1 MTDKIFVSEIS
12 CSPPLPQRR
21 RRKKTTDESPWSYTK
36 TVSVL
41 RLFAI
46 LCAGFFHGYDP
57 FTEIVAD
64 RRDVLAFLDK
74 GAADGTDGVLIN
86 TALSVPGT
94 LWTLS
99 FLYSVFLNA
108 IFGFCHS
115 AEKLN
120 RY

>member
-12 CSPPLPQRR
+12 YSPATAPQAQ
-21 RRKKTTDESPWSYTK
+21 KTTDESPWSYTK
-36 TVSVL
+36 IVSAL
-41 RLFAI
+41 HLFAI
-46 LCAGFFHGYDP
+46 LCAGFCLGYDP

-74 GAADGTDGVLIN
+74 GAADGTDGALIN

-99 FLYSVFLNA
+99 FF
-108 IFGFCHS
+108 IFSFS
-115 AEKLN
+115 
-120 RY
+120 